1 MPGLLVV
8 AMLALLLAGCANSDD
23 EPLPAACLDGPAA
36 LVLALQRAPAA
47 VRLADGS
54 TRVSTCVRRVRSD
67 GELQELGVALT
78 TAADTLRRQVAT
90 DPAAAVMLGYLAGA
104 VTAGADAN
112 QSLASELRRKVER
125 VTALAADAPQL
136 ARAAHDRGLRAGGRS
151 G

>member
-8 AMLALLLAGCANSDD
+8 AMLALLLAGCADRGD

-90 DPAAAVMLGYLAGA
+90 DPGAAVMLGYLAGA
-104 VTAGADAN
+104 VTAGADGN
-112 QSLASELRRKVER
+112 QSLAGELRRKVER
-125 VTALAADAPQL
+125 VTALAADAPLL
-136 ARAAHDRGLRAGGRS
+136 ARAAHDRGLRAGGSS